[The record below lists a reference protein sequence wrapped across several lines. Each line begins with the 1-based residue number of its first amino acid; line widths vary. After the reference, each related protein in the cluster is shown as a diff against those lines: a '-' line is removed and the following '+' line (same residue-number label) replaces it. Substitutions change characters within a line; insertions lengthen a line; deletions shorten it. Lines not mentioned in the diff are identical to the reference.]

1 MISDYIIPGDKI
13 EMTVKSSI
21 ERPNRDGIIARKV
34 YRTRIYDIVSEDE
47 IKVNMPMDKDK
58 LILLP
63 IDSEYDLCFYTQN
76 GLYQCYGRVTDRY
89 KSKNIYVLVLELTTP
104 LKKFQRR
111 EYYRLNCILNMKCRK
126 MEDEEYEVVNDMNS
140 VQFINTDLT
149 LQNGTIV
156 DISGGGARFI
166 SKTYYPP
173 ESKIL
178 FKFALPGTKEPVE
191 YEVVGRVLGCEEA
204 ANMKGVYQNHVQFIK
219 IDVEQRESIIK
230 YIFEEERRKRRR
242 ERGE

>member
-1 MISDYIIPGDKI
+1 MLTDYIVPGDKI
-13 EMTVKSSI
+13 ELTEKSS
-21 ERPNRDGIIARKV
+21 EEKVNKDGVISRKV
-34 YRTRIYDIVSEDE
+34 YRTRIYDISSEDE

-63 IDSEYDLCFYTQN
+63 VDGEYDLCFYTAN
-76 GLYQCYGRVTDRY
+76 GLYQCYGRVSDRY
-89 KSKNIYVLVLELTTP
+89 KSNNIYVLCLELTSP

-126 MEDEEYEVVNDMNS
+126 MDDEEYAMVNELNS

-166 SKTYYPP
+166 SKEKFPND
-173 ESKIL
+173 SKIL
-178 FKFALPGTKEPVE
+178 FKFSLPGAKEPIE
-191 YEVVGRVLGCEEA
+191 YEVVGRVLICEETE
-204 ANMKGVYQNHVQFIK
+204 NMKGLYQNHVQFIK
-219 IDVEQRESIIK
+219 IDTDQRESIIR
-230 YIFEEERRKRRR
+230 YIFEEERRKRKR

>member
-1 MISDYIIPGDKI
+1 MITDYIIPGDKI
-13 EMTVKSSI
+13 ELTDKKSA
-21 ERPNRDGIIARKV
+21 EMPNKEGIIARKV
-34 YRTRIYDIVSEDE
+34 YRTRVYDITSEDE

-63 IDSEYDLCFYTQN
+63 IDGEYDLCFYTSN
-76 GLYQCYGRVTDRY
+76 GLFQCYGRVTDRY
-89 KSKNIYVLVLELTTP
+89 KSSNIYVLVLELTTP

-126 MEDEEYEVVNDMNS
+126 MEDEEYAMVNDLNS

-166 SKTYYPP
+166 SKEFFPAD
-173 ESKIL
+173 SKIL
-178 FKFALPGTKEPVE
+178 FKFSLPAAKEPVD
-191 YEVVGRVLGCEEA
+191 YEVVGRVLACEET
-204 ANMKGVYQNHVQFIK
+204 NMKGVYQNHVQFIK
-219 IDVEQRESIIK
+219 IDTDQRESIIK